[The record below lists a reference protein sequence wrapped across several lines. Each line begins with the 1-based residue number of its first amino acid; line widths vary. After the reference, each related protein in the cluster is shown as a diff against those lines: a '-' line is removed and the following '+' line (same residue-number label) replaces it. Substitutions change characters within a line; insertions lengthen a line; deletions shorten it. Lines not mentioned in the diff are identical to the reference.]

1 MDIQS
6 RPEGVGCSLA
16 VARAFRAASCQQILA
31 NRVQYT
37 EPVAQDPRVGARPMN
52 ALVNRSSLS
61 LVIMAILGVGALP
74 RLAHSDELFILR
86 SGEYAARSA
95 SVDKT
100 FGDAGDA
107 VRGGDPCTTAAD
119 CPSLPQPVIDDC
131 GAYFCEESLCV
142 LRSTCTVL
150 EICDGAANCLQNV
163 FFDANLTYLA
173 GPENAPFEDPFTIG
187 NFQAARAGQAPQIGE
202 SILDG
207 CGQFLPADP
216 DAKSVHTG
224 IAPLGIP
231 HTSALYAI
239 DFEVVGP
246 VTGRASIDLF
256 IRPNDALGGGP
267 NQGVFLNTAPLSGD
281 TTGSICGVQ
290 GDPINIF
297 RDDIRV
303 NVGTN
308 TLYFNVT
315 HTEGNSGLL
324 FYAKIRVDNDSPLYV
339 HVDEHALPGGDGT
352 SWATAFT
359 DLQDALDAAETS
371 ADPNREIWL
380 AGGTYTPS
388 RLEDPNDP
396 RSMTFRLL
404 ENVDI
409 IGGFAGNEGSRT
421 ERVAGAGPAVIS
433 GDINGDD
440 VFLPT
445 HPTWNENAYHIFT
458 GDEYL
463 RLTEINGVTITHGKA
478 SGLDRE
484 EDIGSAIYMPEGG
497 ELTLTGCQ
505 IDDNY
510 CTMEGTIF
518 LQSYASLKM
527 IDSSAS
533 GNYSLS
539 GQGVISAQLASRVDL
554 ENCDFTGNEANRSG
568 VVGLETMSSL
578 NATDCTFADN
588 TTVGFGAAIGA
599 QVFPPPPLY
608 VNDGIDITLTRCDFL
623 RNQCRNDGGAIYFHG
638 TGNTTS
644 SSLTI
649 TDCNFDGNQ
658 TTLTGYGG
666 AMFAD
671 NTGQASVIATISGTT
686 FNNHVAAEGGG
697 ALYFSNLS
705 RLEVTDCTFT
715 GNRSRSNG
723 AAVRAGGGDSSFQR
737 CTFVENE
744 STSGDAALALSSA
757 IQTDIDK
764 CLFVRNSGREWGGA
778 LLHGGFTQSLAISNS
793 VFRGNT
799 CREGRGGALMTFA
812 PDVQIV
818 NSLFVGN
825 VAKTDGGGIEAW
837 DSFVQLT
844 NSTVYGNTAQT
855 GSSGGLHGNNS
866 YFAISNSIL
875 RGNVDPDGD
884 GPLSQLDG
892 DATTAS
898 VIKHSNI
905 TGVALSDGNIDSDP
919 LFNDSL
925 GDDGIIGSE
934 DDDYSLSPDSP
945 SIDAGNNALVPAG
958 TTSDLHAL
966 DRFHDHP
973 TPDTGSGTPP
983 IVDMGPYE
991 ARLAD
996 CDHSGA
1002 VDLHDHTGFATC
1014 MTGPAAPIAR
1024 ECLCIDLN
1032 ADGTLD
1038 LGDFAVLQRIIESP

>member
-1 MDIQS
+1 
-6 RPEGVGCSLA
+6 
-16 VARAFRAASCQQILA
+16 
-31 NRVQYT
+31 
-37 EPVAQDPRVGARPMN
+37 MN
-52 ALVNRSSLS
+52 ALANRSSLAF
-61 LVIMAILGVGALP
+61 VIMAILGVGAVP
-74 RLAHSDELFILR
+74 HLARSDELFILR
-86 SGEYAARSA
+86 SGVYPARYA
-95 SVDKT
+95 SVDTT

-107 VRGGDPCTTAAD
+107 VRGDDPCTTADD
-119 CPSLPQPVIDDC
+119 CPSLPQNVIDNC

-142 LRSTCTVL
+142 LGTTCTAL

-173 GPENAPFEDPFTIG
+173 GPENASFEDPFTIG

-224 IAPLGIP
+224 IAALGIP
-231 HTSALYAI
+231 HTSALFAI
-239 DFEVVGP
+239 DFDVAGP
-246 VTGRASIDLF
+246 VTGRASIDLY

-267 NQGVFLNTAPLSGD
+267 NQGIYLNTAPLSGD
-281 TTGSICGVQ
+281 TTGSTCGVQ

-315 HTEGNSGLL
+315 HTGGNSGLL

-339 HVDEHALPGGDGT
+339 HVDDDAPPGGDGT
-352 SWATAFT
+352 SWPTAFT

-380 AGGTYTPS
+380 AGGTYTPR
-388 RLEDPNDP
+388 RLEDPGDP

-409 IGGFAGNEGSRT
+409 IGGFAGNERSRN
-421 ERVAGAGPAVIS
+421 ERVVGAGTTVIS

-458 GDEYL
+458 ADEYL

-484 EDIGSAIYMPEGG
+484 EDIGSAIYLPEGG
-497 ELTLTGCQ
+497 ELTLSGCQ

-510 CTMEGTIF
+510 AEMEGTVF
-518 LQSYASLKM
+518 LRSYASIKM

-533 GNYSLS
+533 GNYSLR

-554 ENCDFTGNEANRSG
+554 ENCDFTSNEANRSG

-578 NATDCTFADN
+578 IATDCTFADN

-599 QVFPPPPLY
+599 QIFPPPLLY

-638 TGNTTS
+638 TGNATS
-644 SSLTI
+644 SALTI
-649 TDCNFDGNQ
+649 TDCDFDGNQ
-658 TTLTGYGG
+658 TTLAGYGG
-666 AMFAD
+666 AMYAD

-686 FNNHVAAEGGG
+686 FNNHMANQGGG
-697 ALYFSNLS
+697 ALYLS
-705 RLEVTDCTFT
+705 HLSMLEVTDCAFT
-715 GNRSRSNG
+715 GNRSHGGG
-723 AAVRAGGGDSSFQR
+723 AAVRITGLDSSFQR
-737 CTFVENE
+737 CSFVENE
-744 STSGDAALALSSA
+744 SISGNAALVILSAL
-757 IQTDIDK
+757 QTDIDN
-764 CLFVRNSGREWGGA
+764 CSFIRNSGREWGGA
-778 LLHGGFTQSLAISNS
+778 LEHGGFPQSLAISNS
-793 VFRGNT
+793 VFLGNT
-799 CREGRGGALMTFA
+799 CREGRGGALVTFA

-825 VAKTDGGGIEAW
+825 EAKIDGGAIDAW
-837 DSFVQLT
+837 NSFVLFT
-844 NSTVYGNTAQT
+844 NNTVYGNTSQS
-855 GSSGGLHGNNS
+855 GLSGGLHGVNS
-866 YFAISNSIL
+866 YFAISNSIV
-875 RGNVDPDGD
+875 RGNTDPDGD

-898 VIKHSNI
+898 LIKHSNV
-905 TGVALSDGNIDSDP
+905 TGVALSDGNIDTDP
-919 LFNDSL
+919 LFNDLL
-925 GDDGIIGSE
+925 GDDGIMGSE
-934 DDDYSLSPDSP
+934 DDDFGLSPGSP

-958 TTSDLHAL
+958 ATLDLHAL

-973 TPDTGSGTPP
+973 APDSGSGTPP

-1002 VDLHDHTGFATC
+1002 VDLYDHTGFVTC
-1014 MTGPAAPIAR
+1014 MTGPTAPVAQ

-1032 ADGTLD
+1032 ADGALD
-1038 LGDFAVLQRIIESP
+1038 LGDFALLQRGIESP